1 MIAFFTRHP
10 TAANL
15 LMLAMLVLGVSSLS
29 GLKRETFPEFAPPY
43 VSINAVYPGASA
55 KEVEQ
60 ELCLRIEEAM
70 DGLSN
75 IDEVRCESL
84 EGVAEAKIKLNSQ
97 APLSRMLLDIQTQID
112 AIDDFPQALESVV
125 VQELDWKEP
134 VIDIAISAPLSLPEL
149 KLYAEQLKRELK
161 QQMGVALVTVTGF
174 SDHLWRVDVDPL
186 ALRQLGMSVAQI
198 ADQLGGQ
205 IQSSPAGTLST
216 AQGEFLIRFGDAV
229 TSVEDLNALV
239 VAADEQGRQVRLGEI
254 ARIDDQFE
262 LAENKILFDDKPAAV
277 LKIYKRKSDD
287 ALDIKAKV
295 AEFVEQQRQ
304 FTPTGVTLTLS
315 NDLSSVLWDRLSMM
329 IKNGAQGIVLV
340 FLCMWLFF
348 SFRYS
353 LWVALGLPA
362 AFLGGLFL
370 MAQLGLSI
378 NVMSLVGLLMA
389 IGIMMDDSIVIAES
403 VASHIDRG
411 QPLEQAVVNGVTKV
425 LPGVM
430 SSFLTTL
437 CIFGGLLFLDGQMGA
452 VLKAVPQVLILVL
465 ALSLIEAFWILPHHL
480 ATSLRGEQNKR
491 SMLRGP
497 WPIKTRLL
505 SQFERFRQGA
515 LVRAVDAVLR
525 YRYLFLACVLA
536 SLLFALAAVI
546 GGIVRFQPFP
556 TMDGDVIE
564 ARVTLPPGTPLSQ
577 TESLVAKIAAGAK
590 QAATELSRTK
600 EGGRVLLRHLT
611 EQYNHN
617 ADANESGPH
626 LATVRLD
633 LLTAEA
639 RHTTI
644 SEFIAHW
651 RDAVGEL
658 AGPIAVV
665 YKQPAM
671 GPGGR
676 AVDFR
681 MMHDDLNVLK
691 QASLQSQHYLRSL
704 GLNGVVDSMR
714 LGKPE
719 YVLTLKANALR
730 LGLNR
735 AEVAEQIRSALLG
748 ITANERQWR
757 GESIDIEV
765 RIADDKLDQLSELEN
780 LPIQLADGQ
789 FAPLSAL
796 VEIQP
801 QRDYVA
807 IERID
812 GRRAISVYAETYG
825 TSLSSTEVNRR
836 LSQDLQ
842 PRLQA
847 EFPGL
852 RFASDGEAKDAA
864 QTGQSMAKGFL
875 LGLFGVFVILS
886 YQFRSYIEPLVVML
900 AIPLAL
906 IGVIVGHGLLGYPL
920 SMPSVMGFI
929 SLAGIVVND
938 SILLVQYIRHHLQ
951 EGEPLHQSLIL
962 ASRERFRAVFLTS
975 VTTAAGLLPLLFEP
989 SLQAQVLKPL
999 VIAIVFGVF
1008 SSTLLVIFM
1017 VPAAYQVLDDFELTR
1032 RDRE

>member
-1 MIAFFTRHP
+1 MITFFARHP

-15 LMLAMLVLGVSSLS
+15 LMLAMLVLGLSSIS
-29 GLKRETFPEFAPPY
+29 SLKRETFPEFSPPY
-43 VSINAVYPGASA
+43 VSVQVLYPGASPQD
-55 KEVEQ
+55 VEQ
-60 ELCLRIEEAM
+60 ELCLRIEDAV
-70 DGLSN
+70 DGLSS
-75 IDEVRCESL
+75 IEELRCESL
-84 EGVAEAKIKLNSQ
+84 EGVAQATIKLSSD
-97 APLSRMLLDIQTQID
+97 ADMSRMLLDIKTQVE
-112 AIDDFPQALESVV
+112 AIDDFPDQVESVV

-134 VIDIAISAPLSLPEL
+134 VIDVAIRADMPQPQL
-149 KLYAEQLKRELK
+149 KRYAEQLKQRLK
-161 QQMGVALVTVTGF
+161 QEMGVALVSVTGF
-174 SDHLWRVDVDPL
+174 SDHVWRVTLDPL
-186 ALRQLGMSVAQI
+186 AIRQVGLSIEQVAEQIRAQTQSV
-198 ADQLGGQ
+198 
-205 IQSSPAGTLST
+205 PAGTLST
-216 AQGEFLIRFGDAV
+216 QQGEFLIRFDPSFDQLSSLA
-229 TSVEDLNALV
+229 TLV
-239 VAADEQGRQVRLGEI
+239 VAADEQGRQVKLADI
-254 ARIDDQFE
+254 ATLRDEFE
-262 LAENKILFDDKPAAV
+262 DEEDKIYFDGAPAAV

-287 ALDIKAKV
+287 ALRLKAQV
-295 AEFVEQQRQ
+295 AEFVEQQRLI
-304 FTPTGVTLTLS
+304 TPDGVSLTLS

-329 IKNGAQGIVLV
+329 LDNGAQGIVLV

-370 MAQLGLSI
+370 MSHLGLSI

-403 VASHIDRG
+403 IAAHVERG
-411 QPLEQAVVNGVTKV
+411 QSIEQAVVNGVKKV
-425 LPGVM
+425 LPGVI

-480 ATSLRGEQNKR
+480 SSSLSREQNKAPSSTSTWR
-491 SMLRGP
+491 IKQVILARFEQFRTGP
-497 WPIKTRLL
+497 
-505 SQFERFRQGA
+505 
-515 LVRAVDAVLR
+515 LVRAVDKTIR
-525 YRYLFLACVLA
+525 YRYVFLASVLSALLIAIACVIVGL
-536 SLLFALAAVI
+536 
-546 GGIVRFQPFP
+546 VRFQPFP
-556 TMDGDVIE
+556 TMDGDVVE
-564 ARVTLPPGTPLSQ
+564 ARLTLPPGTPLAQ
-577 TESLVAKIAAGAK
+577 TQALVARLAAGGK
-590 QAATELSRTK
+590 QAAQLLTE
-600 EGGRVLLRHLT
+600 EQEQGQALLRHIT
-611 EQYNHN
+611 EQFNHN

-626 LATVRLD
+626 LATVRID
-633 LLTAEA
+633 LLTAEQ
-639 RHTTI
+639 RQTTI
-644 SEFIAHW
+644 SEFIDQW
-651 RDAVGEL
+651 RNSVGEL

-681 MMHDDLNVLK
+681 MMHQDLEVLK
-691 QASLQSQHYLRSL
+691 QASLQTQQFLRAI
-704 GLNGVVDSMR
+704 GLEGVVDTMR

-719 YVLTLKANALR
+719 YVLRIKNNALR
-730 LGLNR
+730 LGLTSADIASQVR
-735 AEVAEQIRSALLG
+735 TALLG
-748 ITANERQWR
+748 STADERQWR
-757 GESIDIEV
+757 GESIDIDVLISQE
-765 RIADDKLDQLSELEN
+765 QLNQRAELEN
-780 LPIQLADGQ
+780 LPILLPDGQ

-796 VEIQP
+796 VEIEP
-801 QRDYVA
+801 NRKYVA
-807 IERID
+807 IDRID

-825 TSLSSTEVNRR
+825 SPLSSTDVNR
-836 LSQDLQ
+836 LLTKELQ
-842 PRLQA
+842 PKLQA
-847 EFPGL
+847 QFPDL
-852 RFASDGEAKDAA
+852 YFASDGEAKDAA

-886 YQFRSYIEPLVVML
+886 YQFRSYIEPVVVML

-906 IGVIVGHGLLGYPL
+906 IGVIAGHGLLGYPL

-951 EGEPLHQSLIL
+951 EGEPLHQSLVL

-975 VTTAAGLLPLLFEP
+975 ITTAAGLLPLMFES

-1017 VPAAYQVLDDFELTR
+1017 VPAAYQVLDDFGLTR
-1032 RDRE
+1032 KRE